1 MPKTYKTEIIGYTFS
16 ELSEDVRQNIYA
28 NDEHFSETVDFD
40 PLVEDFREEISRR
53 FGAHPESLQVA
64 YDVSYSQGSGACCVG
79 ELDVETVF
87 ENFVGSYFTELLA
100 LIKSEKVEID
110 TIKIER
116 CGPWNHYS
124 HENTC
129 QVEIEYTCDSNEVGD
144 WDGEEVTELE
154 DMLTNAIREELCDLH
169 SKLQEHYEESTSF
182 EAYCDL
188 EDGDTIYTEDGKVVD
203 PAFIKHAHVYDG
215 YQLKLDF
222 DE

>member
-1 MPKTYKTEIIGYTFS
+1 M
-16 ELSEDVRQNIYA
+16 
-28 NDEHFSETVDFD
+28 DFE
-40 PLVEDFREEISRR
+40 PVLECFREELSRR
-53 FGAHPESLQVA
+53 FGANPETLQVA

-79 ELDVETVF
+79 ELDVDTTF
-87 ENFVGSYFTELLA
+87 ANFVGTYFARLLG
-100 LIKSEKVEID
+100 LINSGRVEID
-110 TIKIER
+110 AIKIER
-116 CGPWNHYS
+116 CGPWNHYN

-129 QVEIEYTCDSNEVGD
+129 QVEIEYSCDSNEVGD
-144 WDGEEVTELE
+144 WDGEEITELE
-154 DMLTNAIREELCDLH
+154 EILTNAIREELCDFH

-182 EAYCDL
+182 EAYCAL